1 MAYGTLHLQNKWF
14 SESSPRNPH
23 KASATLTFEGT
34 VADGET
40 VAIGLEIYEFK
51 TSGNAGTGKIKV
63 DVSSGVTADIAVV
76 KLKDAINANSAL
88 VTAVS
93 DTTDDTVVIEYK
105 SIGTAGNEVI
115 VGTNCTNASWG
126 EDVLTLKGGSIGTP
140 CPMKNIVVYATPYYY
155 WCEEEGGEST
165 VSWKRFTPASY

>member
-1 MAYGTLHLQNKWF
+1 MAYETLHLQKKWF
-14 SESSPRNPH
+14 SETSPKNAH
-23 KASATLTFEGT
+23 KATAILTFTGT

-40 VAIGLEIYEFK
+40 VTFGTEVFEFK

-93 DTTDDTVVIEYK
+93 DTTDDTVVVEYK
-105 SIGTAGNEVI
+105 TIGIEGDSLTIGTNA
-115 VGTNCTNASWG
+115 TNASFG
-126 EDVLTLKGGSIGTP
+126 EDVLTLKGGSLGTP
-140 CPMKNIVVYATPYYY
+140 CPMKNIVIYAAPYYY
-155 WCEEEGGEST
+155 WCEQEGGEST
-165 VSWKRFTPASY
+165 VVWKRFTPATY

>member
-1 MAYGTLHLQNKWF
+1 MAYGTLHLQEKWF
-14 SESSPRNPH
+14 SESSPKNPH

-40 VAIGLEIYEFK
+40 VTVGSEVYEFK
-51 TSGNAGTGKIKV
+51 ASGNAGTGKIKV

-88 VTAVS
+88 VTAVAS
-93 DTTDDTVVIEYK
+93 TADDTVVVEYK
-105 SIGTAGNEVI
+105 TIGTEGNDIGVS
-115 VGTNCTNASWG
+115 TTATNASWG
-126 EDVLTLKGGSIGTP
+126 EDVLTLKGGSFGIP

-155 WCEEEGGEST
+155 WCDQEGGELT